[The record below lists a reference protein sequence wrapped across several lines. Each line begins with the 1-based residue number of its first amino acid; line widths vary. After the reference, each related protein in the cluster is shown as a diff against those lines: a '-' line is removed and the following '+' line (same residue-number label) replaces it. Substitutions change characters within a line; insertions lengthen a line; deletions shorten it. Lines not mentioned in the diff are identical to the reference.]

1 MNGVHYHFVDIA
13 DMEKAIER
21 GEFVEYAKVH
31 TNMYGTSIEAVRK
44 VLPFHLSN
52 AYAFLRALK

>member
-1 MNGVHYHFVDIA
+1 
-13 DMEKAIER
+13 MEKAIER

-44 VLPFHLSN
+44 VLLFHLSN
-52 AYAFLRALK
+52 EYAFPRALK

>member
-1 MNGVHYHFVDIA
+1 MNAVHYHFVNIA

-44 VLPFHLSN
+44 VLFFHLSN
-52 AYAFLRALK
+52 EYAFPRALK